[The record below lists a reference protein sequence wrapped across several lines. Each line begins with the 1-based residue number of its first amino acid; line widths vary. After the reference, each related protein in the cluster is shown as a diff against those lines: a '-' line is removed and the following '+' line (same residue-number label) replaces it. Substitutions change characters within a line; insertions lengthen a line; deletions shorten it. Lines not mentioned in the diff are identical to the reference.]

1 MEQNRITIPQWQG
14 IKAGQEV
21 ETGFPGIVLTAP
33 SEPGEYTLYECA
45 EGNTHAGTVDI
56 SDVLD
61 HEEAEPFEAS
71 AELESDLDAEAWTE
85 LYSQYLGE

>member
-1 MEQNRITIPQWQG
+1 MTYKAHGIIIDLSKERREEVPHMAQNRITIPQWQG

-45 EGNTHAGTVDI
+45 EGNTHVGWVFKKTK
-56 SDVLD
+56 
-61 HEEAEPFEAS
+61 
-71 AELESDLDAEAWTE
+71 
-85 LYSQYLGE
+85 